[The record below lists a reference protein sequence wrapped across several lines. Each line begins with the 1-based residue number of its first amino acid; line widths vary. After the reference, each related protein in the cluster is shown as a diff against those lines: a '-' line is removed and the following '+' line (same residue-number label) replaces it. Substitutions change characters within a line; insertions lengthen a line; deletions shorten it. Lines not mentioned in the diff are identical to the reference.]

1 MLPLKTTLFVNGI
14 SSAAAGLGLVVLSGE
29 IAALFN
35 VSQPVII
42 TAIGWF
48 LLAFG
53 LFVTLTGAAKNTSV
67 PLVRLITFLDIS
79 WVVASIITIFIAPLS
94 VIGTIATLAVA
105 GWVGMMAILQSKGM
119 KVTGKVKQPS
129 KLAAAAILVLVLSG
143 RAVAQGPSASD
154 VPPVMAVAFTHQPAS
169 ADPVAVATAFLNA
182 VQQKDHAV
190 AIGLLDEQV
199 QWQQPGNN
207 RFSGHKQNRNEVVAL
222 FKGFHELSASTL
234 QLVHISTIAV
244 NGNQVACLL
253 RWKAVQPT
261 GKVLEV
267 DNVDVY
273 TIEAGKIKKAVVFSA
288 DERKE
293 DDFWGK

>member
-14 SSAAAGLGLVVLSGE
+14 SSAAAGLGLVVLAKE
-29 IAALFN
+29 IAILFS
-35 VSQPVII
+35 VSQPAII
-42 TAIGWF
+42 SVIGWF

-53 LFVTLTGAAKNTSV
+53 LLVTLTGASKTTSM

-79 WVVASIITIFIAPLS
+79 WVVASIITVFIAPLS
-94 VIGTIATLAVA
+94 MIGIIATLAVA
-105 GWVGMMAILQSKGM
+105 GWVGLMATLQSKGM
-119 KVTGKVKQPS
+119 KTAGMIRKSS

-143 RAVAQGPSASD
+143 KSIAQAPSASD
-154 VPPVMAVAFTHQPAS
+154 VPPVMAVAFVHQPVS
-169 ADPVAVATAFLNA
+169 ADPATVATAFLQA
-182 VQQKDHAV
+182 VQQKDHAAAV
-190 AIGLLDEQV
+190 GLLDEQV
-199 QWQQPGNN
+199 QWFQPGNN
-207 RFSGHKQNRNEVVAL
+207 RFSGNKQNRKEVVAL

-234 QLVHISTIAV
+234 QLVHVSTIAV

-288 DERKE
+288 DEKKE
-293 DDFWGK
+293 DEFWGK